1 MKNEKCC
8 SVSKGGKHW
17 IGLLV
22 IGLVLAALALY
33 VTFWPLQG
41 YVGLAVVFGWTF
53 IITGLAKIVISISR
67 RKLISGWGW
76 YLTYGILS
84 LILGIYLVA
93 NIEVTMLSLPM
104 IFAFWLL
111 IQGSFLVSSAI
122 SMKPAKGWG
131 WLLTGG
137 IAAVLAAF
145 LLMFNP
151 LLGFLTI
158 MIWTAV
164 GLYIAAFSYIMMAL
178 GVRKITK
185 DMEI

>member
-33 VTFWPLQG
+33 VTFWPLHG

-93 NIEVTMLSLPM
+93 NIEVTMLFP
-104 IFAFWLL
+104 
-111 IQGSFLVSSAI
+111 SAI

-131 WLLTGG
+131 WLLMGG

-164 GLYIAAFSYIMMAL
+164 GLYVAAFSYIMMAL

>member
-131 WLLTGG
+131 WLLMGG

-145 LLMFNP
+145 PLMFNP

-158 MIWTAV
+158 MIWTAS
-164 GLYIAAFSYIMMAL
+164 GFTSQHSHIL
-178 GVRKITK
+178 
-185 DMEI
+185 